1 MKKTNIKHLDL
12 TLYSDKL
19 DNGLEVYMIPKNNYN
34 NIYVTFTTKYGSNEI
49 EFTPIDSDKMT
60 KVPLGIAHFLEHK
73 LFEQKDGID
82 PFTFYNERGADANAN
97 TNQYKTTYLFSGPN
111 FLEENLEYLL
121 DYVQDP
127 YFTDENVEKEKGII
141 EQEIKMYEDDP
152 DTVMYEKTIENC
164 FKKHPM
170 KNSIIGTVE
179 SINKITKED
188 LYTCYNTFYH
198 PANMFVT
205 ITGNIDPE
213 KTLELIKNNQDKKEF
228 KEFKPIKVKKY
239 DEPKEVSKKEDSA
252 LLNVSIPQC
261 VLAYK
266 IPLQTN
272 YQNLIYTLTYF
283 DIRLG
288 STSKFSE
295 DLINEEIINEPLML
309 DYNVVDN
316 FVVLFICGITKTPN
330 ELIKK
335 IKQEM
340 KNIKINENE
349 FDRKKKTLVSSLL
362 YLSDNIFRL
371 NHNVIN
377 DIIFY
382 GKYNTNIYG
391 DIQNLNFEDYKKLIN
406 KLDLNNNT
414 TFIVEKK

>member
-49 EFTPIDSDKMT
+49 EFTPIDNDKMT

-188 LYTCYNTFYH
+188 LYRCYNTFYH

-295 DLINEEIINEPLML
+295 DLINDEIINEPLML

-335 IKQEM
+335 IKQEI

-349 FDRKKKTLVSSLL
+349 FDRKKKTLISSLL

-371 NHNVIN
+371 NHNIIN

-382 GKYNTNIYG
+382 GKYNTNIYD
-391 DIQNLNFEDYKKLIN
+391 DIQNLNFEDYKKIIN

>member
-19 DNGLEVYMIPKNNYN
+19 DNGLEVYMIPKNNFN

-49 EFTPIDSDKMT
+49 EFIPIDNNKMI

-97 TNQYKTTYLFSGPN
+97 TNQNKTTYLFSSPN

-121 DYVQDP
+121 NYVQEP

-141 EQEIKMYEDDP
+141 AQEIKMYQDDP
-152 DTVMYEKTIENC
+152 DTVIYEKTIENC

-170 KNSIIGTVE
+170 KYSIIGTIN
-179 SINKITKED
+179 SINKINKED

-198 PANMFVT
+198 PANMFIT
-205 ITGNIDPE
+205 ITGNFDPE
-213 KTLELIKNNQDKKEF
+213 KTLEIIRKNQNKKKFE
-228 KEFKPIKVKKY
+228 KFKPIKIKKY
-239 DEPKEVSKKEDSA
+239 DEPKEVDKKEDSA
-252 LLNVSIPQC
+252 RLNVSIPEC
-261 VLAYK
+261 VVAYK
-266 IPLQTN
+266 IPIKTS
-272 YQNLIYTLTYF
+272 YQNLVYTLTYF
-283 DIRLG
+283 DCRLG
-288 STSKFSE
+288 STSKFCE
-295 DLINEEIINEPLML
+295 NLINDKLINEPLML

-316 FVVLFICGITKTPN
+316 FIVLFVFGITKSPN

-340 KNIKINENE
+340 KKIKIDESDFN
-349 FDRKKKTLVSSLL
+349 RKKKTLISSLL

-382 GKYNTNIYG
+382 GKYNTNIYD
-391 DIQNLNFEDYKKLIN
+391 DIQNLNFEDFKKLVEN
-406 KLDLNNNT
+406 LELNNNS